1 MVAVF
6 GWIVAIFEWECVGE
20 FMGDKGCS
28 VKAFLPMMLFAVL
41 FGISMVYE
49 VFLVSRMREEY
60 LETNDNTESVARGL
74 SSTTRVITAAA
85 AIMCAVFISFA
96 FGDQRVIKEFGIG
109 LATAVFLAATLVRL
123 ILGPSA
129 MQLMGRWNWWLP
141 EWMDRIL
148 PKLALESRLEPGAAA
163 ATESAGWSADGDW
176 PE

>member
-41 FGISMVYE
+41 FGLSMDYE
-49 VFLVSRMREEY
+49 VFLVSRIREEY
-60 LETNDNTESVARGL
+60 LKTNDNTESVARGL
-74 SSTTRVITAAA
+74 SATTRVITAAA

-109 LATAVFLAATLVRL
+109 LATAVFLDATLVRL
-123 ILGPSA
+123 ILVPSA

-148 PKLALESRLEPGAAA
+148 PKLALESRLEPAATA
-163 ATESAGWSADGDW
+163 ATESAVEPTMTIGGD
-176 PE
+176 